1 MTDERLAAM
10 DRLLAEYRRRLAKEA
25 VLDVVQQYRSSVAQR
40 LSDEAVLIARRTA
53 IVERLHEREQQ
64 KRTMA
69 SEPDRPPHHHVHAAD
84 SGARNHLEFARPL
97 NVMASA
103 ARSHVSHSSS
113 RSWCGIDKRRSAT
126 MSGLTRIPDP
136 RQTSGHVRKVPAN
149 LLMRNADVI
158 RGKWPE
164 HQEVAMRTE
173 DLEALRERML
183 AVIAASAFGL
193 RDTIGKSGFDERVM
207 TAMGKVPRHEFVP
220 IELQPYAYENI
231 PLPIG
236 FAKTIS
242 QPFVVA
248 LMTDL
253 LDIKADDSVLEIGTG
268 LGYQAAILAQ
278 LARKVYSVEIIEELG
293 QAAKQRLRQQGC
305 NNVELKIANG
315 YHGWSEHAPFDK
327 VIVTA
332 APDLIPPPLIHQ
344 LKAGGKMVIPA
355 GLPNTQQLIVAEKLA
370 NGRMT
375 MKEILSVRFSQLEG
389 TEPGLS

>member
-1 MTDERLAAM
+1 
-10 DRLLAEYRRRLAKEA
+10 
-25 VLDVVQQYRSSVAQR
+25 
-40 LSDEAVLIARRTA
+40 
-53 IVERLHEREQQ
+53 
-64 KRTMA
+64 
-69 SEPDRPPHHHVHAAD
+69 
-84 SGARNHLEFARPL
+84 
-97 NVMASA
+97 
-103 ARSHVSHSSS
+103 
-113 RSWCGIDKRRSAT
+113 
-126 MSGLTRIPDP
+126 
-136 RQTSGHVRKVPAN
+136 
-149 LLMRNADVI
+149 MRA
-158 RGKWPE
+158 
-164 HQEVAMRTE
+164 E
-173 DLEALRERML
+173 DLEVLREDML
-183 AVIAASAFGL
+183 AVIAAGAFAL
-193 RDTIGKSGFDERVM
+193 RDTIGKNAFDERVM

-220 IELQPYAYENI
+220 IELQPYAYANV

-236 FAKTIS
+236 FEKTIS
-242 QPFVVA
+242 QPFIVA

-253 LDIKADDSVLEIGTG
+253 LDIRADDSVLEIGTG

-293 QAAKQRLRQQGC
+293 QKAKQRLRQQGC
-305 NNVELKIANG
+305 SNVELKIANG

-375 MKEILSVRFSQLEG
+375 MKEVLSVRFSQLEG